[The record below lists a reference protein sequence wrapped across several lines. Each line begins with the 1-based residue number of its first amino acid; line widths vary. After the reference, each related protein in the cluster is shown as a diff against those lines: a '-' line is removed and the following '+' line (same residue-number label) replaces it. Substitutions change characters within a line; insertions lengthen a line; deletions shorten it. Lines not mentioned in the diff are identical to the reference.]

1 MDVSSIQPTNDSA
14 QLASKRLPIDQLFAL
29 QGRTA
34 ICTGATGGIGKE
46 LCVTL
51 AEAGCDIVSIQL
63 PLDPAGTSLEHEI
76 KSFGRSFRAFEC
88 DIGDSCEVRKCF
100 SRIWDAQIEPDI
112 LLNAAGI
119 NKRGKVTELT
129 DADIDSVSRV
139 PVVGDSLDEYIC
151 SHAPRSSPS
160 TSKEATSP
168 PRKWQNVSYHCRSPA
183 RSSTS
188 DL

>member
-1 MDVSSIQPTNDSA
+1 MSTNRSTVRTPGTDSH
-14 QLASKRLPIDQLFAL
+14 LYRSYRRYWERVMCHF
-29 QGRTA
+29 
-34 ICTGATGGIGKE
+34 
-46 LCVTL
+46 
-51 AEAGCDIVSIQL
+51 
-63 PLDPAGTSLEHEI
+63 DPAGPSLEHEI
-76 KSFGRSFRAFEC
+76 ESLGRPFRAFEC

-139 PVVGDSLDEYIC
+139 PVVGDSLDEYFC

-168 PRKWQNVSYHCRSPA
+168 PKKWQNASYHCRSPA